1 MSKAK
6 KILCALCLPFPYTA
20 FAKSG
25 SVNYSWGA
33 DALATM
39 HDFVV
44 TMMLYVQYICCT
56 IAGVYVIVSVC
67 QIYIKMNTGEDGITK
82 SIMTLVG
89 ACLFLIGAFYVSR
102 LSSATAYNLTCI
114 RSQTNKI
121 FTKKVNVCFRKP
133 NSCAARHSDSS
144 TESLPK

>member
-44 TMMLYVQYICCT
+44 TMMLYVPKVLYKAECWR
-56 IAGVYVIVSVC
+56 
-67 QIYIKMNTGEDGITK
+67 TK
-82 SIMTLVG
+82 SNTFHNKTNCFSTIYEQVE
-89 ACLFLIGAFYVSR
+89 IYK
-102 LSSATAYNLTCI
+102 LS
-114 RSQTNKI
+114 
-121 FTKKVNVCFRKP
+121 
-133 NSCAARHSDSS
+133 
-144 TESLPK
+144 

>member
-6 KILCALCLPFPYTA
+6 KILCALCLPFPYTT

-44 TMMLYVQYICCT
+44 TMMLYVQYIIYAVAGGFAV
-56 IAGVYVIVSVC
+56 IAAF

-82 SIMTLVG
+82 HILTLVG
-89 ACLFLIGAFYVSR
+89 ACLFIIGATIVFPAFFGYR
-102 LSSATAYNLTCI
+102 I
-114 RSQTNKI
+114 
-121 FTKKVNVCFRKP
+121 
-133 NSCAARHSDSS
+133 
-144 TESLPK
+144 